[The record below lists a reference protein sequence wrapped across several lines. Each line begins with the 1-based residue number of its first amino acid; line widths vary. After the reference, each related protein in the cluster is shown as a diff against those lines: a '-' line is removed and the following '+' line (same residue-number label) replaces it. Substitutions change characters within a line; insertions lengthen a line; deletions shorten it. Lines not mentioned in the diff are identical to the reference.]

1 MTGIQ
6 VLILKLQTAEINFDN
21 AVNAR
26 QLDLTNQF
34 LESNWVI
41 AFDKLQHIRTRLAKS
56 NYHKTK

>member
-34 LESNWVI
+34 LEANWDI
-41 AFDKLQHIRTRLAKS
+41 AFDKLQRIRIRLTKS
-56 NYHKTK
+56 NYHKIK